1 MNLRN
6 TRSLTRHIALG
17 SGLVMLFAGCQ
28 LAAPVKPNLGAEGT
42 VTGATRGTVVKPGQ
56 AGAGATGANGA
67 AGATGEN
74 GTGTGANVPVV
85 ADAKVQGQVLDM
97 AGKGVAGVEIN
108 TYNGFRA
115 VSDAEGKFTIDA
127 VGEEQLR
134 LDFSKDGFL
143 GRQIVTGVA
152 AGMGATVSVTLKS
165 LDGKVTSVDAEKG
178 GTVTNTD
185 GSSILE
191 IPAGALMGD
200 TKVRLTWMDPIP
212 SEQFPTSF
220 GELPGQL
227 VTQTQPQGDKPGQS
241 YVLPPLAFTNVEWVG
256 ARLAP
261 GAQAILKMKV
271 NPEAVKRAGT
281 NIDFNNPATLQQ
293 PCYDYDRATGLW
305 INPALSKLEKDANGD
320 VWFIYTLRGA
330 DAPTNYKLLQTVS
343 EGGFVTGKKTIRWT
357 EQEARTGSTQRWEEN
372 PGGGGRWVTDY
383 FTYYE
388 TVQKSRIEDLYG
400 KYLSGKVTEKSAN
413 KALDGKGLDNATV
426 YHNADWFSGTTK
438 RTGGAGGF
446 SIPVAHNVS
455 GIGVNGA
462 SYKGANS
469 AGGGWNMTINT
480 DGHVKANIQGGSLA
494 FSATNSN
501 LTGGSWTGAVDQVAS
516 RESNVT
522 LKAPAA
528 PLYIVGSPKLTGE
541 VPVKGT
547 LDFGLL
553 KVVRDLAGQVVEI
566 VTASPD
572 NAKTPHQNS
581 GDGLDGVVVTGLT
594 DSATG
599 ETSKTSADGGKF
611 KFALFGDK
619 AAPASLHGDF
629 KGFVAGDGPMT
640 KIPVNTDSHY
650 TLTLSGTF
658 GSENVGQTAT
668 VTYTVDRIEYTKQ
681 VVMAADGTIKF
692 VFARDKTD
700 NKLDFAVKK
709 VETVNMIA
717 VAPFPN
723 ADLTPGGTE
732 QGTAK
737 LVYKDSAIK

>member
-1 MNLRN
+1 MKLRT

-28 LAAPVKPNLGAEGT
+28 LAAPVKAPVGAEGT
-42 VTGATRGTVVKPGQ
+42 VTGAARGTTVKPGQ
-56 AGAGATGANGA
+56 AGANGA
-67 AGATGEN
+67 GAVGA
-74 GTGTGANVPVV
+74 GTGTGAAAAPIV
-85 ADAKVQGQVLDM
+85 ADAKVSGQVLDM
-97 AGKGVAGVEIN
+97 AGNGVAGVEVN

-115 VSDAEGKFTIDA
+115 VTDAAGKFTIEA

-134 LDFSKDGFL
+134 LDFSKDGYL
-143 GRQIVTGVA
+143 ERQIVTGVA
-152 AGMGATVSVTLKS
+152 SGMEATLDVTLKA
-165 LDGKVTSVDAEKG
+165 LDSKVTPIDAAKG
-178 GTVTNTD
+178 GIATNSD
-185 GSSILE
+185 GTSIIE
-191 IPAGALMGD
+191 FPAGALAGNAD
-200 TKVRLTWMDPIP
+200 VRLTWLDPLP

-220 GELPGQL
+220 GQLPGQL
-227 VTQTQPQGDKPGQS
+227 VTQTKPDGDKPGES
-241 YVLPPLAFTNVEWVG
+241 YVLPPIAFTNVQLAG
-256 ARLAP
+256 ANLAP
-261 GAQAILKMKV
+261 GAQATLKMKV
-271 NPEAVKRAGT
+271 NPEIIKRAGDT
-281 NIDFNNPATLQQ
+281 LDFNNPATLQQ

-305 INPALSKLEKDANGD
+305 VNPATSKLEKDAQGD
-320 VWFIYTLRGA
+320 VWFVYTLRGA
-330 DAPTNYKLLQTVS
+330 DAPANYKVLQAVS
-343 EGGFVTGKKTIRWT
+343 QGGFVTGQKTIRWT
-357 EQEARTGSTQRWEEN
+357 ETEKRTGTRSYSVN
-372 PGGGGRWVTDY
+372 PGGGWQTVTETY
-383 FTYYE
+383 TYYVDVE
-388 TVQKSRIEDLYG
+388 KKRIEDLYG
-400 KYLSGKVTEKSAN
+400 KYLSGKVKEKSSN
-413 KALDGKGLDNATV
+413 KALDGKGLNDATV
-426 YHNADWFSGTTK
+426 LHNSDWFGRTKKSTDGSGE
-438 RTGGAGGF
+438 F

-462 SYKGANS
+462 TYKGANS
-469 AGGGWNMTINT
+469 SGGGWNMTINT
-480 DGHVKANIQGGSLA
+480 DGQVKANIQGGSLA
-494 FSATNSN
+494 FSASNSN
-501 LTGGSWTGAVDQVAS
+501 LTAGSWTGAVNQVAS
-516 RESNVT
+516 RDSNVT

-528 PLYIVGSPKLTGE
+528 PLYVVGSPKLNGT
-541 VPVKGT
+541 VPVDGT
-547 LDFGLL
+547 LDFGVL

-566 VTASPD
+566 VTATPD

-581 GDGLDGVVVTGLT
+581 GDGLDGVVVTGIT

-658 GSENVGQTAT
+658 GPENVGQTAT

-681 VVMAADGTIKF
+681 AVLGADGTIKF

-709 VETVNMIA
+709 VETISMIA

-723 ADLTPGGTE
+723 ADLTPGGTG

-737 LVYKDSAIK
+737 LAYKDSAIK

>member
-1 MNLRN
+1 
-6 TRSLTRHIALG
+6 
-17 SGLVMLFAGCQ
+17 MLFAGCQ

-42 VTGATRGTVVKPGQ
+42 VTGAARGTTVKPGQ
-56 AGAGATGANGA
+56 AGAGATGANGTGA
-67 AGATGEN
+67 VGADGTATGA
-74 GTGTGANVPVV
+74 ANAPVV
-85 ADAKVQGQVLDM
+85 ADAKVTGQVLDM
-97 AGKGVAGVEIN
+97 AGKGVAGVEVN

-115 VSDAEGKFTIDA
+115 VTDASGKFTIDA
-127 VGEEQLR
+127 VGQDQLR

-143 GRQIVTGVA
+143 QRQIVTGVA
-152 AGMGATVSVTLKS
+152 AGMQATLDVTLKS
-165 LDGKVTSVDAEKG
+165 LDSKVTSIDAAKG
-178 GTVTNTD
+178 GTAINSD

-191 IPAGALMGD
+191 IPPGALAGNAD
-200 TKVRLTWMDPIP
+200 VRLTWMDPIS

-227 VTQTQPQGDKPGQS
+227 VTQTKPAGEKDGES
-241 YVLPPLAFTNVEWVG
+241 YVLPPIAFTNVEWVG

-261 GAQAILKMKV
+261 GAQATLKMKV
-271 NPEAVKRAGT
+271 NPEVIKRAGS

-293 PCYDYDRATGLW
+293 PCYDYDRASGLW
-305 INPALSKLEKDANGD
+305 INPATSKLEKDANGD
-320 VWFIYTLRGA
+320 VWFIYTLRGGET
-330 DAPTNYKLLQTVS
+330 PKNYKALQTVS
-343 EGGFVTGKKTIRWT
+343 QGGFVTGQQTIRWT
-357 EQEARTGSTQRWEEN
+357 EQERRTGSRQVYVDN
-372 PGGGGRWVTDY
+372 PGGGGQWVTQT

-388 TVQKSRIEDLYG
+388 TVQRSRIEDLYG
-400 KYLSGKVTEKSAN
+400 KFLSGEVKEKSSN
-413 KALDGKGLDNATV
+413 SALNGKGLAGATV

-438 RTGGAGGF
+438 GTGGSGGF

-455 GIGVNGA
+455 NIGVNGA

-469 AGGGWNMTINT
+469 AGGGWNMTIAT
-480 DGHVKANIQGGSLA
+480 DGNVKAEIQGGSLA

-501 LTGGSWTGAVDQVAS
+501 LTGGSWSGAVNQVAS
-516 RESNVT
+516 RDSNVT

-528 PLYIVGSPKLTGE
+528 PLYIVGSPKLNGT

-547 LDFGLL
+547 LDFGVL

-566 VTASPD
+566 VTSTPD
-572 NAKTPHQNS
+572 NDKTPHQNS
-581 GDGLDGVVVTGLT
+581 GDGLDGVVVTGIT

-619 AAPASLHGDF
+619 TAPASLHGDF
-629 KGFVAGDGPMT
+629 KGFVSGDGPMT
-640 KIPVNTDSHY
+640 KIPVKTDSNY
-650 TLTLSGTF
+650 TLSLGGTF

-681 VVMAADGTIKF
+681 VVLTADGKIAF

-723 ADLTPGGTE
+723 ADLTPGGTA